1 MKIMRFHHIIF
12 QKFRFIGVLM
22 LCLLF
27 LGTVQAQKQKTANP
41 TPKRAANNNK
51 VRATSIILKV
61 VDENG
66 KPMPDAQVVVGEGA
80 IHAVTNAQ
88 GMLTFQAFPTDFV
101 TISASGFENT
111 VALVQDIIVEK
122 TVKMSQAK
130 LYMTSADNVPLP
142 FMTVKRR
149 NLTSGSTVLN
159 GSSFEKYP
167 TTDLRNAFTGLVP
180 GMDVIEKFGTTG
192 ESPEEKNGFW
202 GAKEKVQMYFR
213 GRAPMYIIDDV
224 PTDITEMQLDPQEI
238 ESVTIMKDIVAKTMF
253 GPQAADGCIFI
264 KTKRG
269 KKNEKILNVNVEYG
283 TAFTDRFPGFTNGA
297 DYATLNNLAKTNSG
311 LTPNYSADA
320 IVNYG
325 LNNPYSM
332 KNPSNNYRDMMLKDS
347 KSMQKV
353 NLSSQGGTETVQY
366 FVNAAYDGDGDIYKI
381 GAVSD
386 FSRISTRANLDI
398 KINDLVKV
406 KFDFYGGLTT
416 RRSPNYGYNSNY
428 GNDVTSS
435 SDGSYDKSKDIF
447 EMDRV
452 LGDITSISPIAM
464 PVYAN
469 NDPTLVKP
477 WYGVSSTFPDNPMGR
492 LLNNG
497 YYTETGRQGNTSLT
511 LDYDLKNLL
520 KGLTSK
526 TFVDFQALDVLR
538 IGKAEDYTA
547 YTVVPTLTAKGAD
560 SSILTKVHDGVDMSG
575 LAKLHDYYYQRF
587 GVYQTFNYDRTFGK
601 HAIQASATYYIAKS
615 TYDRIEE
622 PRRTLNAILSA
633 NYTFADKLSIQAVG
647 NYAGTYSFSPSKR
660 SVLFPAVGLGYVIS
674 DESFLKKVKFLDFLK
689 LRAEVGENGYEAYT
703 SPFYYNTVFSYNTSG
718 TKFGPA
724 PTTYWFGSSEDKTQY
739 QTSPS
744 RIGNPDLTWETRKE
758 YSVGMEALMF
768 KKRLSVDVSYYNNL
782 RNGIIT
788 QISNSLPY
796 VAGNSGAIPW
806 FNYNSTRYT
815 GIETSLQY
823 TEKIGNLQFSI
834 GGSATTQASENVK
847 LDEPNYRFPYQSHV
861 GQSTTAYYGLVCI
874 GKFATDDETLVVP
887 QLFDATL
894 HKGDLKYKDMNGDG
908 VIDAQDVTKIGDTSP
923 KLFYSVNIHVAYKGF
938 DMTVVGA
945 GRAFYDLPMTNKYYW
960 NGWGDNNYSNFV
972 LNNVGGAYP
981 KLTYYQVVN
990 NFQSST
996 FWLQPGGFFKI
1007 KNVELAYTLPQQ
1019 VAYRLHTRGIRF
1031 FVRGTNLLTI
1041 TKVKDVDPESVD
1053 SGITSYPLFSTY
1065 SAGLKL
1071 TF

>member
-1 MKIMRFHHIIF
+1 MRFHHIIF

-41 TPKRAANNNK
+41 TPRRAANNK
-51 VRATSIILKV
+51 FKATSINLYV

-66 KPMPDAQVVVGEGA
+66 KPMPNAQVVVGEGA

-88 GMLTFQAFPTDFV
+88 GTLTFQAFPTDFV
-101 TISASGFENT
+101 TISASGYEN
-111 VALVQDIIVEK
+111 VSVLVQDVITAK
-122 TVKMSQAK
+122 TVKLSKAK
-130 LYMTSADNVPLP
+130 LYMTSSDDVPLP

-149 NLTSGSTVLN
+149 NLTSGTTVLN

-167 TTDLRNAFTGLVP
+167 TTDLRDAFTGLVP

-202 GAKEKVQMYFR
+202 GVQEKVQMYIR

-283 TAFTDRFPGFTNGA
+283 TGFIDRMPGFTNGA
-297 DYATLNNLAKTNSG
+297 DYATLNNLARTNSG
-311 LTPNYSADA
+311 LTPNFSPDA
-320 IVNYG
+320 ITQYG

-332 KNPSNNYRDMMLKDS
+332 KYPSSNYKDMMLKDS

-353 NLSSQGGTETVQY
+353 NMSSQGGTETVQY
-366 FVNAAYDGDGDIYKI
+366 FVNMAYDGDGDIYKI
-381 GAVSD
+381 GPVSD

-398 KINDLVKV
+398 KINDLIKV

-428 GNDVTSS
+428 GNDVTNS
-435 SDGSYDKSKDIF
+435 SDGSYDQSKDIF
-447 EMDRV
+447 ELDRV
-452 LGDITSISPIAM
+452 LDDIQTISPVAM

-477 WYGVSSTFPDNPMGR
+477 WYAVTNTFPNNPMGR

-497 YYTETGRQGNTSLT
+497 SYTETGRQGNTSFT
-511 LDYDLKNLL
+511 LDYDLKNIL

-547 YTVVPTLTAKGAD
+547 YTVTPTLTPMGAD

-587 GVYQTFNYDRTFGK
+587 GVYQTFNYDQTFGK

-633 NYTFADKLSIQAVG
+633 NYTFADKFSVQAVG
-647 NYAGTYSFSPSKR
+647 NYAGTYSFSRSKR
-660 SVLFPAVGLGYVIS
+660 SALFPAVGLGYVLS
-674 DESFLKKVKFLDFLK
+674 DENFMKGAKFIDFLK
-689 LRAEVGENGYEAYT
+689 VRAEVGENGYEAYT
-703 SPFYYNTVFSYNTSG
+703 SPFYYNSVFTYNTSG
-718 TKFGPA
+718 TKFGPS
-724 PTTYWFGSSEDKTQY
+724 PTTAWFGVSEDQTHY
-739 QTSPS
+739 QTYPS

-758 YSVGMEALMF
+758 FSVGMEALMF
-768 KKRLSVDVSYYNNL
+768 KKRLSIDVSYYNNL
-782 RNGIIT
+782 RDGIIT

-796 VAGNSGAIPW
+796 TAGFSGAIPY
-806 FNYNSTRYT
+806 FNYNKTRYT
-815 GIETSLQY
+815 GVESSLQY
-823 TEKIGNLQFSI
+823 TDKIGNLQFSI
-834 GGSATTQASENVK
+834 GGSATTQGSEIVK
-847 LDEPNYRFPYQSHV
+847 IDEPNYRNAYQFHT
-861 GQSTTAYYGLVCI
+861 GQSANAYYGLVCI
-874 GKFATDDETLVVP
+874 GKFATDAETLVVP
-887 QLFDATL
+887 QLFDASL
-894 HKGDLKYKDMNGDG
+894 HAGDLKYKDMNGDG
-908 VIDAQDVTKIGDTSP
+908 VIDANDISKIGDTSP
-923 KLFYSVNIHVAYKGF
+923 KLFYSINIHVAYKSF
-938 DMTVVGA
+938 DMTIVGT
-945 GRAFYDLPMTNKYYW
+945 GRALYDIPMTNRYYW

-990 NFQSST
+990 NFQPSS
-996 FWLQPGGFFKI
+996 FWLMKGGFFKI
-1007 KNVELAYTLPQQ
+1007 KNVELAYTLNQKA
-1019 VAYRLHTRGIRF
+1019 AYRLHTRGIRF
-1031 FVRGTNLLTI
+1031 FVRGSNLLTI
-1041 TKVKDVDPESVD
+1041 TKVKDVDPESVN
-1053 SGITSYPLFSTY
+1053 SGIDSYPLFSTF

>member
-1 MKIMRFHHIIF
+1 
-12 QKFRFIGVLM
+12 M

-41 TPKRAANNNK
+41 APKRAAINNK
-51 VRATSIILKV
+51 VKATSINLSV
-61 VDENG
+61 VDEKG
-66 KPMPDAQVVVGEGA
+66 KPMPNAQVVVGEGA

-101 TISASGFENT
+101 TISASGYENS

-130 LYMTSADNVPLP
+130 LYMTSSDDVPLP
-142 FMTVKRR
+142 FMTVKHR
-149 NLTSGSTVLN
+149 NLTSGTTVLT
-159 GSSFEKYP
+159 SSSLDKYP
-167 TTDLRNAFTGLVP
+167 TTDLRNSLSGLVP
-180 GMDVIEKFGTTG
+180 GLDVVERFGIPG
-192 ESPEEKNGFW
+192 ESAEEKL
-202 GAKEKVQMYFR
+202 GAFGSKEKVNIYMR
-213 GRAPMYIIDDV
+213 GRSPMYIIDDI

-269 KKNEKILNVNVEYG
+269 KKNEKILNINMEYG
-283 TAFTDRFPGFTNGA
+283 TSYTDRFPGFTNGS
-297 DYATLNNLAKTNSG
+297 DYATLNNQAKTNSG
-311 LTPNYSADA
+311 LAPNFPTVAV
-320 IVNYG
+320 VNYG

-332 KNPSNNYRDMMLKDS
+332 KYPSNNYRDMMLKDS
-347 KSMQKV
+347 KSLQKV
-353 NLSSQGGTETVQY
+353 NMSSQGGSETVQY
-366 FVNAAYDGDGDIYKI
+366 FVNMAYDGDGDIYKI
-381 GAVSD
+381 GPPAD
-386 FSRISTRANLDI
+386 FTRISTRANLDI
-398 KINDLVKV
+398 KVNDLVKI
-406 KFDFYGGLTT
+406 KFDFYGGLTS
-416 RRSPNYGYNSNY
+416 RRSTNYGYSSNY
-428 GNDVTSS
+428 GAD
-435 SDGSYDKSKDIF
+435 DGSEGNMDLV

-452 LGDITSISPIAM
+452 LGDINTISPVAM

-469 NDPTLVKP
+469 NDPSLSKP
-477 WYGVSSTFPDNPMGR
+477 WYATSSTFGNNPMGR

-497 YYTETGRQGNTSLT
+497 SYTETGRQGNTSMT
-511 LDYDLKNLL
+511 LNYDLKGLL

-526 TFVDFQALDVLR
+526 TFVDFQAYDLVR

-547 YTVVPTLTAKGAD
+547 YTVTPTLTPLGAD

-575 LAKLHDYYYQRF
+575 LARLHSYYYQRF
-587 GVYQTFNYDRTFGK
+587 AVYETLNYDQTFGK
-601 HAIQASATYYIAKS
+601 HAIQASATYYVAKS
-615 TYDRIEE
+615 SYNRIEE

-660 SVLFPAVGLGYVIS
+660 SALFPAVGLGYVIS
-674 DESFLKKVKFLDFLK
+674 DESFLKKVKFLDYLK
-689 LRAEVGENGYEAYT
+689 FRAEVGENGYEAYT
-703 SPFYYNTVFSYNTSG
+703 NPFYYNSVFAYNTSG

-739 QTSPS
+739 QSYPT

-758 YSVGMEALMF
+758 FSVGMEALLF

-782 RNGIIT
+782 RDGIIT

-796 VAGNSGAIPW
+796 TAGLSGAIP
-806 FNYNSTRYT
+806 FLNYNKTRYT

-834 GGSATTQASENVK
+834 GGSATTQASEIVK
-847 LDEPNYRFPYQSHV
+847 LDEPNYSLAYQKHT
-861 GQSTTAYYGLVCI
+861 GQSANAYYGLVCI
-874 GKFATDDETLVVP
+874 GKFATDAETLVVP
-887 QLFDATL
+887 QMFDATL

-908 VIDAQDVTKIGDTSP
+908 IINAQDVTKIGDTSP
-923 KLFYSVNIHVAYKGF
+923 KLFYSVNIHVAYKAF
-938 DMTVVGA
+938 DMTVVGT
-945 GRAFYDLPMTNKYYW
+945 GRALYDLPMTNIYYW

-972 LNNVGGAYP
+972 KDNIGGAYP
-981 KLTYYQVVN
+981 NLTYYKVVN

-996 FWLQPGGFFKI
+996 FWLQKGGFFKV
-1007 KNVELAYTLPQQ
+1007 KNVELAYTLSQQ
-1019 VAYRLHTRGIRF
+1019 AAYRLHSRGIRF
-1031 FVRGTNLLTI
+1031 FVRGSDLLTI
-1041 TKVKDVDPESVD
+1041 TKVKGVDPESVD
-1053 SGITSYPLFSTY
+1053 SGITSYPLFRTF